1 MFNNI
6 GGKIKGLAKVI
17 FIISVIVWAICALI
31 AAIGT
36 GIAAAESCGSYRY
49 PDSAAG
55 FLAGFGIF
63 ILGAGIGFLVS
74 WIGSFFMYGLGQLIE
89 DTEINRRTNQQILA
103 KLSAAPAAPACK
115 AEPAAP
121 VVPAEPAK
129 PKTWICRSCGT
140 ENEESSLF
148 CFNCGTRKA

>member
-1 MFNNI
+1 MFRNI

-17 FIISVIVWAICALI
+17 FIISVI
-31 AAIGT
+31 
-36 GIAAAESCGSYRY
+36 
-49 PDSAAG
+49 AAG
-55 FLAGFGIF
+55 FFAGFGIF
-63 ILGAGIGFLVS
+63 ILVAGVGFLVS

-103 KLSAAPAAPACK
+103 KLNAAPAAPAPAPAPK
-115 AEPAAP
+115 AEPMAPAAP
-121 VVPAEPAK
+121 VMPPQPQKWV
-129 PKTWICRSCGT
+129 CQNCGT